1 VLTPQ
6 EADKLF
12 ETLERLRSEGK
23 SILYISHRLEEVKR
37 ICDRATV
44 LRHGKVVGHCNPRE
58 ETASSLARM
67 MVGNEVQ
74 AVVRAPVEGI
84 ATAQPLLEIRNLSR
98 KPATPFSIPLKGI
111 NLNVRA
117 GEVIGIAGVAGNG
130 QGEFF
135 ESVSGEVPQQDASS
149 VRIRGK

>member
-12 ETLERLRSEGK
+12 DELERLRGEGK
-23 SILYISHRLEEVKR
+23 SILDISHQLEEVRR

-67 MVGNEVQ
+67 MVGSEVQ

-84 ATAQPLLEIRNLSR
+84 ETTQPLLEIRGLSR
-98 KPATPFSIPLKGI
+98 KPATPFSIPLKNI
-111 NLNVRA
+111 SLNVRA
-117 GEVIGIAGVAGNG
+117 GEVIGIA
-130 QGEFF
+130 
-135 ESVSGEVPQQDASS
+135 
-149 VRIRGK
+149 